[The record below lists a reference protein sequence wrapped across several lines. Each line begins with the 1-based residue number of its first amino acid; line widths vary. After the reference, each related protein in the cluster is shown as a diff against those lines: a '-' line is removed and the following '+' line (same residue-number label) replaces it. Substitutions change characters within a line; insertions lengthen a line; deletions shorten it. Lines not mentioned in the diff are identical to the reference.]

1 MKVLYIGNYRDG
13 TGWGNACV
21 GNMLAM
27 NAAGIDVVPRAI
39 SFEDTDSDY
48 PQTIKD
54 LEKKHSK
61 KSENI
66 DCDVVIQHTLPH
78 LYSYD
83 SRYKNIGFFA
93 TESESF
99 TTSGWQYYANMMDE
113 IWVPSEQNKQAAK
126 NSGVTVP
133 IEVVPHS
140 LDISSYSNTD
150 GARVQEME
158 NSFTFGFVGEFIERK
173 NLRALL
179 RAFHMEFGPREPV
192 NLFIKTSKASLEV
205 VQKYCGHIRN
215 GLKIRNTYK
224 EEIVIAGMLKKQDY
238 ISVLSQVDCFVMPS
252 RGEAFCIP
260 GLECMA
266 LGIPSLYTD
275 GIGMDYCI
283 GESIDSRL
291 EPCFGATETLPN
303 LDTAETAWREIDI
316 IKLAKAMRSW
326 YNSENM
332 KSSVRKDCLEQAKKY
347 DHKSVG
353 MKIKELL
360 NDS

>member
-179 RAFHMEFGPREPV
+179 RAFH
-192 NLFIKTSKASLEV
+192 IS
-205 VQKYCGHIRN
+205 QQ
-215 GLKIRNTYK
+215 
-224 EEIVIAGMLKKQDY
+224 GM
-238 ISVLSQVDCFVMPS
+238 
-252 RGEAFCIP
+252 
-260 GLECMA
+260 
-266 LGIPSLYTD
+266 T
-275 GIGMDYCI
+275 
-283 GESIDSRL
+283 
-291 EPCFGATETLPN
+291 
-303 LDTAETAWREIDI
+303 
-316 IKLAKAMRSW
+316 
-326 YNSENM
+326 
-332 KSSVRKDCLEQAKKY
+332 
-347 DHKSVG
+347 
-353 MKIKELL
+353 
-360 NDS
+360 